1 VRWDEASVIG
11 KKEVK
16 VSVCLGAEQPVKKRR
31 KKRRQFAVCVRNR
44 GYHASL
50 ELRKIYEVLPDPEA
64 AAHGL
69 IRVID
74 ESGEDYLYPKTF
86 FIQLDLSQPVE
97 TAIRRAS

>member
-1 VRWDEASVIG
+1 M
-11 KKEVK
+11 KERRR
-16 VSVCLGAEQPVKKRR
+16 KRR
-31 KKRRQFAVCVRNR
+31 HFAVCVRNR
-44 GYHASL
+44 GYPASL
-50 ELRKIYEVLPDPEA
+50 ELRKIYEVLSDAEA

-86 FIQLDLSQPVE
+86 FVELDLTQPVE